1 MIKVLI
7 VENNPLIIEIY
18 KRNLARIENFHLTAI
33 ASSIEDAI
41 KVLDSTALDL
51 IILEVCLSEKSGFEL
66 LKKIRNLE
74 KNIDVIL
81 ITEARDICSIKKA
94 IHYGVVDYLIKP
106 FKFKRF
112 SEALCTYREKLK
124 FMTVHKTANQKAI
137 DNILLTKYSNIEFSE
152 LPKGLS
158 KNTLLVVWR
167 NILSM
172 KGEEFSTEEMAS
184 QIGISRVSLRKYFN
198 FMEVIGVLKVEY
210 LYGLVGRPVTKYQ
223 QIEGNDYLLKQY
235 I

>member
-7 VENNPLIIEIY
+7 VENNPMIIELY
-18 KRNLARIENFHLTAI
+18 KRYLDQIESFHLTAI
-33 ASSIEDAI
+33 ASSVEDAI

-51 IILEVCLSEKSGFEL
+51 IILEVYLSEKSGFEL
-66 LKKIRNLE
+66 LKNIRNFE
-74 KNIDVIL
+74 KSIDVIL
-81 ITEARDICSIKKA
+81 ITEARDMCIIKKA

-106 FKFKRF
+106 FAFKRF

-124 FMTVHKTANQKAI
+124 FMTVQQTVNQEAI
-137 DNILLTKYSNIEFSE
+137 DNILLTKAFDIGFSE

-158 KNTLLVVWR
+158 KNTLIVVWR
-167 NILSM
+167 NVLSM
-172 KGEEFSTEEMAS
+172 KGEGFSTEEMAS
-184 QIGISRVSLRKYFN
+184 QIGISRVSLRKYLN
-198 FMEVIGVLKVEY
+198 FMQGIGVLKVRC